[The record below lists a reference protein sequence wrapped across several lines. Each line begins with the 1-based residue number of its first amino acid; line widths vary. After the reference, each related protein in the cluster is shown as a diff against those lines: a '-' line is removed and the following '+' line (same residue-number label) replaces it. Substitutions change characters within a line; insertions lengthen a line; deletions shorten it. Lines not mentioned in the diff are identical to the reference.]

1 MFIRKE
7 MRFHNMSI
15 NTKYQDKIATK
26 SVLIDRETLKARWG
40 VSIPTIQRREKDG
53 TLNPIYIPGGR
64 LVRYRLEDIEQ
75 IEQESIRK
83 EAV

>member
-1 MFIRKE
+1 MMGI
-7 MRFHNMSI
+7 MSDHT
-15 NTKYQDKIATK
+15 NTNIPT
-26 SVLIDRETLKARWG
+26 LIDRKQLASRWCC
-40 VSIPTIQRREKDG
+40 SIPTIQRREKDG